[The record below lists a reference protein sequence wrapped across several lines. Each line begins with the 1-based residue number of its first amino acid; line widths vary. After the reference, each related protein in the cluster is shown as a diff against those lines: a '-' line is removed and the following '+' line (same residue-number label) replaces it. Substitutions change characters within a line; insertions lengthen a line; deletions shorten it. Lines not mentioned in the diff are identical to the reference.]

1 MRQLFLCLKQEIEG
15 TLPVPS
21 CGIALNF
28 WGKYNKKQAIR
39 YLHSSAAPI
48 SDYMVQLGYPGNY
61 VA

>member
-28 WGKYNKKQAIR
+28 WGKYNKKQAIC

-48 SDYMVQLGYPGNY
+48 SDYMV
-61 VA
+61 